1 LIATV
6 IDKFVSE
13 DGNYGTL
20 VIDDGSDAIRV
31 KVFRDAVSLITNVEK
46 GDMVLVIGKVRE
58 YGGELYINA
67 EVIKNITDPNAECLR
82 ALEVLEDLVERKRRV
97 EELKA
102 LSEQVDRSELLKA
115 AQSFGLDEES
125 LDFVLGAQRKEY
137 APQILKL
144 IESLDKGEGVEI
156 AQLFKLCELPEH
168 AVESALNELL
178 ARGEVYEPTPGRLRK
193 VSQ

>member
-1 LIATV
+1 
-6 IDKFVSE
+6 
-13 DGNYGTL
+13 
-20 VIDDGSDAIRV
+20 
-31 KVFRDAVSLITNVEK
+31 
-46 GDMVLVIGKVRE
+46 
-58 YGGELYINA
+58 
-67 EVIKNITDPNAECLR
+67 VIKHIADPNAECLR
-82 ALEVLEDLVERKRRV
+82 ALEVLEDLVERKKQV
-97 EELKA
+97 EELRA
-102 LSEQVDRSELLKA
+102 LSQQADRSELLRV
-115 AQSFGLDEES
+115 AQSFGLDEQT

-137 APQILKL
+137 GPQILKL